1 MAVRLGDVRFLVV
14 DSDPELRILT
24 RDMLDLPGILQVCTI
39 GDGSRTFA
47 ELHNRDCGILIL
59 DRLMESVNGIEL
71 TRMIR
76 MASDSPKSHIP
87 ILMVTLAPSLQ
98 DVTEARD
105 AGVSEFLIRPFSI
118 DNLKG
123 RLLVEANNPRQCVEV
138 ENYFGPDR
146 RRVDNEFHGKGMRG
160 TKPGP

>member
-1 MAVRLGDVRFLVV
+1 MSVRLGDVRILVV

-24 RDMLDLPGILQVCTI
+24 RDMLDSLGILQVYTI

-47 ELHNRDCGILIL
+47 ELRNRDYDILIL
-59 DRLMESVNGIEL
+59 DRQMEPLNGIDL

-76 MASDSPKSHIP
+76 TASDSPKPHIP

-105 AGVSEFLIRPFSI
+105 VGVSEFLIRPFSI
-118 DNLKG
+118 DSLKG
-123 RLLVEANNPRQCVEV
+123 RLLVAANNPRQFVEV
-138 ENYFGPDR
+138 EDYFGPDR
-146 RRVDNEFHGKGMRG
+146 RRVDKEFRGKDMRG
-160 TKPGP
+160 SESRS